1 MDTTLRE
8 IIEKFRDYLY
18 NENGRANISL
28 DVISTTTGI
37 SRDVINSY
45 VSSEAELVE
54 KVLEFERQRF
64 EEIFSIYTFDGV
76 NAIDV
81 LIMVSKEVAEKFI
94 DISPSVTF
102 VLKKHFPEI
111 YHQHFILR
119 RDFIY
124 EKIQLNLSKG
134 IRQGMY
140 RDDLSVELVAR
151 LYLSRLSDLHNPDFF
166 PAEEFSSET
175 IFNVMFENFIR
186 GIAKPEGLAYFEK
199 KMKNYKYGD

>member
-1 MDTTLRE
+1 MDSTLRV
-8 IIEKFRDYLY
+8 IIEKFRDYL
-18 NENGRANISL
+18 NNQNGKA
-28 DVISTTTGI
+28 VISFDEISSKTGI
-37 SRDVINSY
+37 SREVIARHFH
-45 VSSEAELVE
+45 SEAELVE
-54 KVLEFERQRF
+54 QVLSFERLRF
-64 EEIFSIYTFDGV
+64 EEIFSIHTFDGV

-81 LIMVSKEVAEKFI
+81 LLIVSKEVAEKFV

-102 VLKKHFPEI
+102 VLKKYFPEI
-111 YHQHFILR
+111 YHQHFIRR

-151 LYLSRLSDLHNPDFF
+151 LYLSRLIDLHNPDFF

-186 GIAKPEGLAYFEK
+186 GIAKPEGLSYFEQK
-199 KMKNYKYGD
+199 KKSYGIGE